1 MIDNPNNYKGELGNK
16 NISSTGHYKIKDK
29 VKIVNGYVE
38 KADGTFLYGFFFNE
52 VVEPG
57 RQHNI
62 VVGSYPLYEI
72 DVTKMTKNG
81 KVNAVLNLM
90 SDEEMAQR
98 GLNENQIKSWY
109 QKQGIKSYVKLP
121 VDDDNLDVYSENNFQ
136 ACKALDHLLS
146 QNHRV
151 YIHCVAGLSRA

>member
-1 MIDNPNNYKGELGNK
+1 M
-16 NISSTGHYKIKDK
+16 

-52 VVEPG
+52 INEPG

-62 VVGSYPLYEI
+62 VIGSYPLYEI

-90 SDEEMAQR
+90 SDEDMAKR
-98 GLNENQIKSWY
+98 GLNEN
-109 QKQGIKSYVKLP
+109 
-121 VDDDNLDVYSENNFQ
+121 
-136 ACKALDHLLS
+136 
-146 QNHRV
+146 
-151 YIHCVAGLSRA
+151 